1 MLQAIDYTE
10 VLYHLGIDFDER
22 DEQIKKRVQK
32 RVSFRKW
39 KNALHKIISY
49 ELENGN
55 INKYNTTS
63 PTGMSTECDKIIF
76 NSLKSSCSEFFYG
89 LNTEIIH
96 IAYVLRLILESCNS
110 KDEIVLDFSNLNY
123 WAEDCVPKAIAAT
136 EDIEKTIVLVEGTS
150 DKDILEFAMQ
160 KLYPHLS
167 DLFYFM
173 DFYDAR
179 SAKRGGGASYVV
191 ANIKT
196 FYFSRLK
203 SRFIAIFDNDAEGY
217 QNQIKLLSEIKHWPD
232 NFKILTY
239 PAMSLFC
246 KYPTLAPNGSIMF
259 DNINKK
265 ACSIELYLP
274 DDFIKVNDEYFPIEW
289 ESRKK
294 IELAN
299 GSKEFKY
306 QGVIS
311 KKDEVKEK
319 FHELR
324 RKIENEEKTLVPEEW
339 ERVRLL
345 LETIVFCICKR
356 IKVIGYGE
364 FTILAQHSDF

>member
-1 MLQAIDYTE
+1 MT
-10 VLYHLGIDFDER
+10 
-22 DEQIKKRVQK
+22 
-32 RVSFRKW
+32 
-39 KNALHKIISY
+39 
-49 ELENGN
+49 
-55 INKYNTTS
+55 
-63 PTGMSTECDKIIF
+63 
-76 NSLKSSCSEFFYG
+76 
-89 LNTEIIH
+89 
-96 IAYVLRLILESCNS
+96 IL
-110 KDEIVLDFSNLNY
+110 
-123 WAEDCVPKAIAAT
+123 
-136 EDIEKTIVLVEGTS
+136 
-150 DKDILEFAMQ
+150 
-160 KLYPHLS
+160 
-167 DLFYFM
+167 
-173 DFYDAR
+173 
-179 SAKRGGGASYVV
+179 
-191 ANIKT
+191 
-196 FYFSRLK
+196 
-203 SRFIAIFDNDAEGY
+203 
-217 QNQIKLLSEIKHWPD
+217 
-232 NFKILTY
+232 
-239 PAMSLFC
+239 
-246 KYPTLAPNGSIMF
+246 
-259 DNINKK
+259 KK

-324 RKIENEEKTLVPEEW
+324 RKIENEEKTFVPEEW

>member
-1 MLQAIDYTE
+1 MQAIDYTG

-55 INKYNTTS
+55 INKYNTTP

-96 IAYVLRLILESCNS
+96 IAYVLRLILESCDS
-110 KDEIVLDFSNLNY
+110 KDEIVLDFLNLNY

-150 DKDILEFAMQ
+150 DKDILEFTMQ

-217 QNQIKLLSEIKHWPD
+217 QNQIKLMSEIKHWPD
-232 NFKILTY
+232 NF
-239 PAMSLFC
+239 
-246 KYPTLAPNGSIMF
+246 
-259 DNINKK
+259 
-265 ACSIELYLP
+265 
-274 DDFIKVNDEYFPIEW
+274 
-289 ESRKK
+289 
-294 IELAN
+294 
-299 GSKEFKY
+299 
-306 QGVIS
+306 
-311 KKDEVKEK
+311 
-319 FHELR
+319 
-324 RKIENEEKTLVPEEW
+324 
-339 ERVRLL
+339 
-345 LETIVFCICKR
+345 
-356 IKVIGYGE
+356 
-364 FTILAQHSDF
+364 